1 MRLANGG
8 GTPTHCSSLFIL
20 EAQVSSI
27 GTDTVL
33 ISLQLVCAPQADSF
47 FSSTHMVGEVGGLI
61 IHANGLTQ

>member
-1 MRLANGG
+1 MRLVDGG

-33 ISLQLVCAPQADSF
+33 ISLVCAPQADSF